1 MKKIRVA
8 KYINEYLNDD
18 PVSSQ
23 TVINW
28 IKCGELKGAKRG
40 GIWLV
45 YVDDLNESMT
55 YESPKDA
62 CLSLLM
68 GAN

>member
-1 MKKIRVA
+1 MRKIRVA
-8 KYINEYLNDD
+8 KYINEYLSDD

-28 IKCGELKGAKRG
+28 IKSGELKGAKRG
-40 GIWLV
+40 GIWQV
-45 YVDDLNESMT
+45 HVDDVYESMAYQT
-55 YESPKDA
+55 PKDE
-62 CLSLLM
+62 CLKILM

>member
-1 MKKIRVA
+1 MRKIRVA
-8 KYINEYLNDD
+8 KYIREYLSDD

-28 IKCGELKGAKRG
+28 IKSGELRGTKRG

-45 YVDDLNESMT
+45 HVDDTHESAT
-55 YESPKDA
+55 YRSPKER
-62 CLSLLM
+62 CLSILV